1 MVDENN
7 GFKEF
12 VRSEIKNVKD
22 AAERNYDEHK
32 TLFEAI
38 NGIKITLAL
47 IEERL
52 AGNVEIRKAK
62 IAARA
67 SMVVAAIT
75 SAVAIVAVIVNL
87 LN

>member
-1 MVDENN
+1 MPDENN

-38 NGIKITLAL
+38 NDIRTKLAL
-47 IEERL
+47 LEGTFT
-52 AGNVEIRKAK
+52 GNIEIRKAK

-67 SMVVAAIT
+67 SLGVAAVT
-75 SAVAIVAVIVNL
+75 SAVAIVAIITKL
-87 LN
+87 FC